1 MKLLIESLESLQ
13 ASLGDALSRQDW
25 AAVSAL
31 DPQCRALVAEIV
43 ALEPWDDSSL
53 REHVGVLSTLYAE
66 LQQAA
71 RAERERVASELARLN
86 QSKQVDQAYK
96 TFG

>member
-1 MKLLIESLESLQ
+1 MKLLIDSLESLQ
-13 ASLGDALSRQDW
+13 ASLRDALSRQDW

-43 ALEPWDDSSL
+43 ALEPWDDSGM
-53 REHVGVLSTLYAE
+53 REQVGVLSTLYAE

-71 RAERERVASELARLN
+71 RAEREHVASELTRLN

>member
-13 ASLGDALSRQDW
+13 ASLRDALSRQDW

-43 ALEPWDDSSL
+43 AREPWDDLSL
-53 REHVGVLSTLYAE
+53 REQVGALSTMYAE

>member
-1 MKLLIESLESLQ
+1 MKLIIESLESLQ
-13 ASLGDALSRQDW
+13 ASLRDALSRQDW
-25 AAVSAL
+25 AVVSAL

-43 ALEPWDDSSL
+43 ALEPWNDSSL
-53 REHVGVLSTLYAE
+53 REQVGALSALYAE

-71 RAERERVASELARLN
+71 RVERERVASELARLH